1 MLFRMWMYSLLG
13 CARKKKKESQLV
25 PLDKGS
31 ESSVGWGSQDWYSF
45 TPQQRREVLHSRSL
59 FRHVD
64 LQLVRSLTSTLTRY
78 SCTPVSGLN
87 RTLFLPHVLTG
98 VSDKRL
104 LSEWWGV
111 SPLPST
117 EIVPLFFTSNVDRI
131 MQTFCRKRP
140 FVSYTSPQCTT
151 AEAGIMPYEKTQR
164 T

>member
-1 MLFRMWMYSLLG
+1 MWMYSLLG
-13 CARKKKKESQLV
+13 CARKKNKESQLV

-45 TPQQRREVLHSRSL
+45 TSQQRREMLHSRSL
-59 FRHVD
+59 FPHVD
-64 LQLVRSLTSTLTRY
+64 LQLVRSLTSTLV
-78 SCTPVSGLN
+78 PVILVHQSVVWTALCSYP
-87 RTLFLPHVLTG
+87 TYLTG

-104 LSEWWGV
+104 LSEWWDV

-131 MQTFCRKRP
+131 MQIFCRKRP